1 MKRTGLSALLLA
13 AAAVT
18 TVGCASQGHVDRLHL
33 ANRTADEQI
42 IDLQANLEACQ
53 QEIEALRRTAGL
65 PTPELVAQME
75 ALAAERDAAKDALA
89 EAEQRIIALTN
100 STATLP
106 DNIMLP
112 QDLDQALKQL
122 AAQHPGIMA
131 YDAARGM
138 IKFRSDLTFSP
149 GSDQVKSG
157 AVGTLSQLAQ
167 VVRSPAAAGYEVRI
181 VGHTDNVPISRVKAQ
196 HPTNWHL
203 SVHRAI
209 GVKDVLLKAGVAPV
223 RMSVAGYGQF
233 RPVVA
238 NGPKGAEGN
247 RRVEIFLVRDEA
259 NTVAGAPAVA
269 PIGRTP
275 AGAGN
280 AAAAVAQQENS
291 ARFK

>member
-1 MKRTGLSALLLA
+1 MTRTGLTALLLA

-18 TVGCASQGHVDRLHL
+18 TVGCASQGHVDRLTT

-42 IDLQANLEACQ
+42 IDLRAKLEECNARYAALQ
-53 QEIEALRRTAGL
+53 QTVGLPTAEQVALNEALR
-65 PTPELVAQME
+65 
-75 ALAAERDAAKDALA
+75 AERDAARTALADAEAKIRELSTASIDIPDALLPR
-89 EAEQRIIALTN
+89 ELDNAL
-100 STATLP
+100 
-106 DNIMLP
+106 
-112 QDLDQALKQL
+112 QQL
-122 AAQHPGIMA
+122 AAQHPGIMS

-209 GVKDVLLKAGVAPV
+209 GVKDVLLKAGVAPI

-233 RPVVA
+233 RPIAA
-238 NGPKGAEGN
+238 NGPKGSEAN
-247 RRVEIFLVRDEA
+247 RRVEIFLVRNEA
-259 NTVAGAPAVA
+259 NAVAGAPAA
-269 PIGRTP
+269 GPLGQAP
-275 AGAGN
+275 AGPAN
-280 AAAAVAQQENS
+280 AVAAKQENP